1 VPKSA
6 LAPGIA
12 WALDA
17 RIVSEAGTIAPMSLP
32 SQLIPSIGEI
42 LKQATQALEASS
54 TSARLD
60 AELLL
65 AFVLDRPRSYL
76 IAHAEES
83 PSIEG
88 LDVFTGLV
96 LRRRAGEPVAYITGR
111 REFWSMELV
120 VNRHTLIPR
129 PETELLVEQALASL
143 PARDPRVLDI
153 GTGSGALALA
163 LARERSDAQVT
174 ATDLYAETLGVA
186 RYNALRLG
194 IHNVEFLQGSWF
206 EPVAGRRFHLI
217 VCNPPYVAEGDPHLQ
232 EDGLTFEPMP
242 ALVSGRDGLEAI
254 RVIAGQAPGHLLP
267 GGSLWLE
274 HGNMQAKEV
283 TGILREAGFQGVQ
296 TRADLAGHSRISG
309 GTKPGERA

>member
-1 VPKSA
+1 
-6 LAPGIA
+6 
-12 WALDA
+12 
-17 RIVSEAGTIAPMSLP
+17 MSLP
-32 SQLIPSIGEI
+32 SQLIPSIGEL
-42 LKQATQALEASS
+42 LKQAAQALESHS
-54 TSARLD
+54 PSARLD

-76 IAHAEES
+76 FAHAEES
-83 PSIEG
+83 PSIEA
-88 LDVFTGLV
+88 LDIFTGLV
-96 LRRRAGEPVAYITGR
+96 ARRKAGEPVAYITGR

-143 PARDPRVLDI
+143 SARDPQVLDM

-163 LARERSDAQVT
+163 LAMERSDARVT
-174 ATDLYAETLGVA
+174 ATDLYAEALGVA
-186 RYNALRLG
+186 RYNASRLD
-194 IHNVEFLQGSWF
+194 IRNVEFLQGSWF

-217 VCNPPYVAEGDPHLQ
+217 VSNPPYVAEGDPHLQ
-232 EDGLTFEPMP
+232 EDGLPFEPTP
-242 ALVSGRDGLEAI
+242 ALVSGQDGLEAI
-254 RVIAGQAPGHLLP
+254 RLIAGQAPAHLLP

-274 HGNMQAKEV
+274 HGNTQASEV
-283 TGILREAGFQGVQ
+283 AGILRGAGFQGVQ